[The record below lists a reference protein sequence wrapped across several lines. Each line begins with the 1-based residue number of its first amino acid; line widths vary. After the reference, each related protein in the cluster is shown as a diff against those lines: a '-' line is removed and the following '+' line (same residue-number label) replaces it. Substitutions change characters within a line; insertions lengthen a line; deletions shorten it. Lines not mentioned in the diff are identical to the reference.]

1 MRRQRKKSSLV
12 RMMIEGVSV
21 TPLKRI
27 LHEKGDIYHAMK
39 SSEESFASFGEAYFS
54 SVHYADVKGWKKH
67 SKMTLNLIVP
77 VGIIKFVLFDD
88 RENSPTYNKTFEITI
103 SNLNYCRL
111 TVPPNIWLSFQGIG
125 HSLNLLL
132 NIASIEHDP
141 TESENC
147 PLSDIQYEWS
157 RI

>member
-1 MRRQRKKSSLV
+1 
-12 RMMIEGVSV
+12 MMIDGLVV

-27 LHEKGDIYHAMK
+27 NNDKGDIYHALKCSEK
-39 SSEESFASFGEAYFS
+39 SFSQFGEAYFS
-54 SVHYADVKGWKKH
+54 IVHQNDVKGWKKH
-67 SKMTLNLIVP
+67 SKMILNLIVP

-88 RENSPTYNKTFEITI
+88 RESSPTYKKKFEITI
-103 SNLNYCRL
+103 SNSNYCRL

-125 HSLNLLL
+125 HALNLLL